1 MKNYSRKKPKVKAAS
16 NIQKKII
23 RAVLLFGFLALLITF
38 FFGDH
43 GLYHLYTLRAERN
56 KVQKEIDYL
65 RNQKITLEDEKTR
78 LKTDY
83 KYIEEMA
90 REKYRMA
97 KKGEKVLVI
106 EKNQLSKHICQTNNK
121 LTKDLYFAL
130 RELGIMSCQ

>member
-1 MKNYSRKKPKVKAAS
+1 MRRGQRRKGSLNSRA

-23 RAVLLFGFLALLITF
+23 KLMLLLGLLVLLITF

-43 GLYHLYTLRAERN
+43 GLYHLYTLKSER
-56 KVQKEIDYL
+56 KRIQAEIDYL
-65 RNQKITLEDEKTR
+65 RNQRITLEDEKTR

-97 KKGEKVLVI
+97 KKGEKVFKVI
-106 EKNQLSKHICQTNNK
+106 EKKE
-121 LTKDLYFAL
+121 D
-130 RELGIMSCQ
+130 

>member
-1 MKNYSRKKPKVKAAS
+1 MRRGQKRKRSLNSRA

-23 RAVLLFGFLALLITF
+23 KLMLLLGLLVLLITF

-43 GLYHLYTLRAERN
+43 GLYHLYTLKSER
-56 KVQKEIDYL
+56 KRIQAEIDYL
-65 RNQKITLEDEKTR
+65 RNQRITLEDEKTR

-97 KKGEKVLVI
+97 KKREKVFKVI
-106 EKNQLSKHICQTNNK
+106 EKKE
-121 LTKDLYFAL
+121 D
-130 RELGIMSCQ
+130 